1 MIAEYDISLGRVRV
15 RDAQKGSRARQ
26 NNPKLVKFAGLCQ
39 PQSIPN
45 VAHGDIVT
53 DGEAKPRAL
62 SSRIGREKWD
72 LFSSE
77 AMRVRSDKEGY

>member
-1 MIAEYDISLGRVRV
+1 MIADYDISLSRVGA
-15 RDAQKGSRARQ
+15 RDVQKGSRARR

-39 PQSIPN
+39 PRSIPN